1 MNEVAQID
9 LISNKSFHKAY
20 DYLSF
25 ETTVLLGED
34 TEGQLVLDDLESMRH
49 LLIAGACGSGKTVCI
64 NSMIVSMLLGC
75 SLEKIK
81 FIMIDPK
88 AVELHMYKRLRHLIY
103 PIITDSKQAVEAL
116 EWAVNEMDRRYENS
130 SVNAPKI
137 VIVIDEVVDLLNS
150 SRESIEKLLLQ
161 ILEKGSEVGI
171 HLIMSAQNPTSEA
184 LSGILARGVPSRICL
199 RMISADASKTVLGIS
214 GGEKLRG
221 NGDMLFMPFGATEPI
236 RIQGA
241 YIWDEEIKAVVNSF
255 YTDK

>member
-1 MNEVAQID
+1 MRAMAQIE
-9 LISNKSFHKAY
+9 LISNKAFHKAY

-34 TEGQLVLDDLESMRH
+34 EEGQLVLDDLQSMRH

-75 SLEKIK
+75 SSEKIK
-81 FIMIDPK
+81 FIMVDPK
-88 AVELHMYKRLRHLIY
+88 AIELHMYKRLPHLIY

-116 EWAVNEMDRRYENS
+116 EWAVREMDRRHGNS
-130 SVNAPKI
+130 RANVSKI
-137 VIVIDEVVDLLNS
+137 VIVIDEIVDLLNS

-171 HLIMSAQNPTSEA
+171 HMIMSAQNPTSEA
-184 LSGILARGVPSRICL
+184 LSGILAACVPSRICL
-199 RMISADASKTVLGIS
+199 RAISEDVSKTVLGIS